1 MIERMK
7 DIIRKNDLC
16 VLATVAEGR
25 PHCSLMSYVS
35 GEEAVEIYMVS
46 HRESMKYINL
56 MRNPLVS
63 LLIDTRE
70 DETGQKRSRIKA
82 LTVRG
87 EFRTFND
94 PEKKDAVRLMLL
106 KKHPHLADFLD
117 DPGAEIFCI
126 RAKSFQLLDGVKDAF
141 IETIE

>member
-1 MIERMK
+1 MIEKMK
-7 DIIRKNDLC
+7 EIIRKNDLC
-16 VLATVAEGR
+16 VLATVSEGR

-35 GEEAVEIYMVS
+35 DDEAIEIYMVS

-56 MRNPLVS
+56 TLNPAAS

-70 DETGQKRSRIKA
+70 DEAGRKRSSIKA
-82 LTVRG
+82 LTIRG
-87 EFRTFND
+87 EFRIFND
-94 PEKKDAVRLMLL
+94 PGRKNAVRLQLL
-106 KKHPHLADFLD
+106 KRHPHLAGFLD

-126 RAKSFQLLDGVKDAF
+126 RAKSFQLLDGPKDAF

>member
-1 MIERMK
+1 MIEKMK

-16 VLATVAEGR
+16 VLATVSEGR
-25 PHCSLMSYVS
+25 PHCSLMSYVPDD
-35 GEEAVEIYMVS
+35 EAVEIYMVS

-56 MRNPLVS
+56 TRNPAAS

-70 DETGQKRSRIKA
+70 DEAGRKRSSIKA

-87 EFRTFND
+87 EFRTVSD
-94 PEKKDAVRLMLL
+94 PEKKDVVRLRLL
-106 KKHPHLADFLD
+106 EKHPHLADFLN

-126 RAKSFQLLDGVKDAF
+126 RAKSFQLLDGPRDAF